1 MPTASVR
8 AGPKKATPQMWV
20 FRFALLAEPPMP
32 WAQLSN
38 YLESVPLAAPF
49 YIVAAGPAGEGV
61 VMARNETASVGT
73 TVLSA
78 AEKVLVQTNYDRW
91 RPGEY
96 LRI

>member
-1 MPTASVR
+1 
-8 AGPKKATPQMWV
+8 MWV